1 MTAVTSQFEGVV
13 ALAFPDKWMSDEQF
27 FAFCQLNRDVKIE
40 RNAQGEI
47 IITSPTG
54 SETGNWN
61 SEFNGELGIWNR
73 KHQLGKTFDSSAGF
87 KLPNGAT
94 YGPDAAWIRLEKWNA
109 LTPDEKKKFAPIVPD
124 FIMELRSPS
133 DRLESI
139 QEKIA
144 EFMERGCLMAWLID
158 PEAQQTTVYRA
169 DGSETTVLFAEVL
182 SGEDVLPWF
191 RVQLGELFEQ
201 TL

>member
-1 MTAVTSQFEGVV
+1 MTAVTGQFEGVV
-13 ALAFPDKWMSDEQF
+13 ALAFPDEGMSDEQF

-47 IITSPTG
+47 VIMSPTG

-61 SEFNGELGIWNR
+61 SLFNGALFVWNNQF
-73 KHQLGKTFDSSAGF
+73 KLGKTFDSSAGF
-87 KLPNGAT
+87 MLPNGAI
-94 YGPDAAWIRLEKWNA
+94 YGPDAAWIPTEKWNQ
-109 LTPDEKKKFAPIVPD
+109 LTPAEKKKFAPIVPD
-124 FIMELRSPS
+124 FIMELRSPN

-144 EFMERGCLMAWLID
+144 EFMESGCLLAWLID

-169 DGSETTVLFAEVL
+169 DSSETTVPFTQIL
-182 SGEDVLPWF
+182 SGESVLPGF
-191 RVQLGELFEQ
+191 SVQLGELFE
-201 TL
+201 

>member
-1 MTAVTSQFEGVV
+1 MTAITSQFEGIL
-13 ALAFPDKWMSDEQF
+13 ALAFPDKGMSDEQF

-47 IITSPTG
+47 VIMSPTG

-61 SEFNGELGIWNR
+61 SSFNGVLFVWNNQT
-73 KHQLGKTFDSSAGF
+73 KLGKTFDSSAGF

-94 YGPDAAWIRLEKWNA
+94 YGPDAAWMPLEKWNSISA
-109 LTPDEKKKFAPIVPD
+109 AEKRKFAPLVPD

-133 DRLESI
+133 DRLEPI
-139 QEKIA
+139 QDKIA
-144 EFMERGCLMAWLID
+144 EFMECGCLLAWLID

-169 DGSETTVLFAEVL
+169 DGSETIVHFEEVL
-182 SGEDVLPWF
+182 SGEDVLPGF
-191 RVQLGELFEQ
+191 SVNLANLFE
-201 TL
+201 

>member
-1 MTAVTSQFEGVV
+1 MTAITSQFEGIL
-13 ALAFPDKWMSDEQF
+13 ALAFPDKGMSDEQF

-47 IITSPTG
+47 VIMSRTG

-61 SEFNGELGIWNR
+61 SSFNGVLFVWNNQT
-73 KHQLGKTFDSSAGF
+73 KLGKTFDSSAGF

-94 YGPDAAWIRLEKWNA
+94 YGPDAAWMPRKKWDSISAAEKR
-109 LTPDEKKKFAPIVPD
+109 KFAPLVPD

-133 DRLESI
+133 DRLEPI
-139 QEKIA
+139 QDKIA
-144 EFMERGCLMAWLID
+144 EFMECGCGLAWLID

-169 DGSETTVLFAEVL
+169 DGSETIVHFEEVL
-182 SGEDVLPWF
+182 SGEDVLPGF
-191 RVQLGELFEQ
+191 VVKLATLFE
-201 TL
+201 

>member
-1 MTAVTSQFEGVV
+1 MTAITSQFEGIL
-13 ALAFPDKWMSDEQF
+13 ALAFPDKGMSDEQF

-47 IITSPTG
+47 VIMSRTG

-61 SEFNGELGIWNR
+61 SSFNGVLFVWNNQT
-73 KHQLGKTFDSSAGF
+73 KLGKTFDSSAGF

-94 YGPDAAWIRLEKWNA
+94 YGPDAAWMPRKKWDSISAAEKR
-109 LTPDEKKKFAPIVPD
+109 KFAPLVPD

-133 DRLESI
+133 DRLEPI
-139 QEKIA
+139 QDKIA
-144 EFMERGCLMAWLID
+144 EFMECGCRLAWLID

-169 DGSETTVLFAEVL
+169 DGSETIVPFEEVL
-182 SGEDVLPWF
+182 SGEDVLPGF
-191 RVQLGELFEQ
+191 SVNLANLFE
-201 TL
+201 